1 MYTIPHNN
9 SYNIDYSFTHPSMI
23 TMKENTN
30 SVFYVG
36 SVIAAAAILIT
47 AGITGSALFIT
58 PQQVIASIE
67 DTT

>member
-1 MYTIPHNN
+1 MTA
-9 SYNIDYSFTHPSMI
+9 T
-23 TMKENTN
+23 KKKKKKTN
-30 SVFYVG
+30 GVFYVG